1 MMAGA
6 PDKTEFT
13 LKDFSMQLR
22 SVALVGCLFCG
33 CLFYAF
39 APPAFSRDGDFDN
52 RIFEQ
57 PGGSPPEVTEA
68 RSKADVAYQQ
78 GDYAQVIELATRL
91 IDNYPGDNVHV
102 AYHLR
107 ASAKIEQGRLAG
119 SGKQVRDGITDARQA
134 IILAG
139 NEYPWLH
146 IPYVYGLSSL
156 AEIERRKEHADLA
169 IKVVTPVLQYPE
181 SKNYTAEDRA
191 NLYYQ
196 RGLAYTARGDFKLAA
211 SDHAEALRLSPQHL
225 GSNLKRAE
233 ALQAQ
238 GLIKD
243 ALAAYDT
250 AVERFPNVLIVF
262 NDRGKLRRTAGDL
275 DGAVTDFTRC
285 LQLDPKFAVGNVNR
299 GMCLAESNN
308 PQAAEGDFSEALN
321 SKLDPGTSS
330 LAYRQRAA
338 TRLAQGKGPAAISD
352 LDAAIKINAR
362 DASLFEER
370 GCAQYFQKN
379 FAVAV
384 ADFAKAMELNPQMVH
399 VVPWRAL
406 ALARSGK
413 TAESRALLEATM
425 NGKTPPTG
433 WVTKLCA
440 YLLDQV
446 DEQNL
451 LDAAAGAA
459 TARDKGRQ
467 SCEARYFAGQ
477 KQLLRDDA
485 AKAAELFGQSVA
497 SKEYTLSAYRGACF
511 ELGQFA
517 N

>member
-1 MMAGA
+1 MRV
-6 PDKTEFT
+6 FT
-13 LKDFSMQLR
+13 RKDFSMQLR
-22 SVALVGCLFCG
+22 SVALMSCL
-33 CLFYAF
+33 LSAF
-39 APPAFSRDGDFDN
+39 APAAFSRDGDFDN

-57 PGGSPPEVTEA
+57 PRGSSPEVTET
-68 RSKADVAYQQ
+68 RSQADSAYQQ
-78 GDYAQVIELATRL
+78 GDYARVIELATRL

-107 ASAKIEQGRLAG
+107 ASAKIELGRLAG
-119 SGKQVRDGITDARQA
+119 SGKQVREGITDARQA

-139 NEYPWLH
+139 NEYPWVH

-169 IKVVTPVLQYPE
+169 IKVVTPVLQFPE
-181 SKNYTAEDRA
+181 TKNYTSEDRA

-196 RGLAYTARGDFKLAA
+196 RGLAYMSRGDFKLAA
-211 SDHAEALRLSPQHL
+211 NDHAEALRLSPQHL

-238 GLIKD
+238 GLTKE

-262 NDRGKLRRTAGDL
+262 NDRGKLRRMAGDL
-275 DGAVTDFTRC
+275 DGAITDFTRC
-285 LQLDPKFAVGNVNR
+285 LQLDPKFAVGNINR

-308 PQAAEGDFSEALN
+308 PQAGEGDFSEALN
-321 SKLDPGTSS
+321 SKLDPGTTV

-338 TRLAQGKGPAAISD
+338 TRLAQGKGPEAIGD
-352 LDAAIKINAR
+352 LDAAIKLNAR

-370 GCAQYFQKN
+370 GCAQYFQKS
-379 FAVAV
+379 FAAAA
-384 ADFAKAMELNPQMVH
+384 ADFAKAMELNSQMAH

-406 ALARSGK
+406 ALARSGM
-413 TAESRALLEATM
+413 TAESRALLDATM

-433 WVTKLCA
+433 WVAKVCA

-451 LDAAAGAA
+451 LDAAASA
-459 TARDKGRQ
+459 TTPRDKARQ
-467 SCEARYFAGQ
+467 GCEAHYFAGQ

-485 AKAAELFGQSVA
+485 AKAAESFRQCVA